1 MIRRPPIATRTD
13 TLFPYTTLF
22 RSGVSRESRVSLD
35 PAKLQ
40 AQGITAAEVK
50 QQLRQVNLNA
60 TGGRAEIAGAE
71 QSVRVLGNAQDA
83 YALGQTQIAIRSG
96 RTVRLSD
103 IADVRDKY
111 AEQRSVSLMNGRQVT
126 SFSLEKAKGSSD
138 VSVYDQ
144 AMEELNKIEKEN
156 PKIHFKQLYN
166 SVDYTKGQYN
176 SAMAAMVEG
185 AVLAVS
191 SEGSSVGKK

>member
-1 MIRRPPIATRTD
+1 MRISD
-13 TLFPYTTLF
+13 WSSDVCSSDL
-22 RSGVSRESRVSLD
+22 
-35 PAKLQ
+35 
-40 AQGITAAEVK
+40 
-50 QQLRQVNLNA
+50 LNA

-156 PKIHFKQLYN
+156 PKIHLDRKSTRLN
-166 SVDYTKGQYN
+166 S
-176 SAMAAMVEG
+176 SH
-185 AVLAVS
+185 
-191 SEGSSVGKK
+191 

>member
-1 MIRRPPIATRTD
+1 MRISD
-13 TLFPYTTLF
+13 WSSDVCSSDL
-22 RSGVSRESRVSLD
+22 
-35 PAKLQ
+35 
-40 AQGITAAEVK
+40 
-50 QQLRQVNLNA
+50 LNA

-126 SFSLEKAKGSSD
+126 SFSLERRRVRRMYRSMTRPWK
-138 VSVYDQ
+138 
-144 AMEELNKIEKEN
+144 N
-156 PKIHFKQLYN
+156 
-166 SVDYTKGQYN
+166 
-176 SAMAAMVEG
+176 
-185 AVLAVS
+185 
-191 SEGSSVGKK
+191 